1 MLNQGSLSST
11 GLSNRDC
18 VMAMSCCC
26 SELASMN
33 LYVTT
38 AGVRPS
44 VVPDHRCLR
53 PLQMDVNRRTKLGV
67 NMEPGDY
74 FLDCDRSIRS
84 RRLAEEAAVQNAH
97 GRGGLGGDGAPVQ
110 CAAQADRALAQ
121 GAGELGD
128 RVTGIDQRPGSGRGS
143 RWRPPGSAA
152 PGVRGRSGWPAVVP
166 RFLPGCAEVQ
176 SAVAEAPGGWCF
188 SGFGRS

>member
-1 MLNQGSLSST
+1 MLNQGSLSFT

-26 SELASMN
+26 SELASIN
-33 LYVTT
+33 LFVTT

-74 FLDCDRSIRS
+74 FLDCDSSIRS
-84 RRLAEEAAVQNAH
+84 GRLAEEAAVQNAH
-97 GRGGLGGDGAPVQ
+97 GRGRLSGDGSPVQ
-110 CAAQADRALAQ
+110 CAAQAD
-121 GAGELGD
+121 GAFAHRSGQFGN
-128 RVTGIDQRPGSGRGS
+128 RVTGIY
-143 RWRPPGSAA
+143 
-152 PGVRGRSGWPAVVP
+152 
-166 RFLPGCAEVQ
+166 E
-176 SAVAEAPGGWCF
+176 
-188 SGFGRS
+188 